1 MGIYNHFITKYKE
14 TDMKNNKPN
23 FLLIHGA
30 WHGGWVWNEISEIL
44 RYQRYSVSTPTLTGL
59 GEKKHLLSSK
69 ITIETFIEDVV
80 NHIVFE
86 NLNNII
92 LVGHSFAGS
101 VISGVADRLKD
112 RIQKLIYF
120 DAMIL
125 IDGQKPFDITPKET
139 VEQRIELAKKFG
151 NNISIPAPSAD
162 AFGVFDIKKS
172 LLLEEKLTPHP
183 LSAFQS
189 KLILKNEVG
198 NGIPLSYIF
207 CTKPVYKSLES
218 SREVVRKMKWPIFE
232 LNAGHDAMLTH
243 PKETLNLLMKICN

>member
-1 MGIYNHFITKYKE
+1 
-14 TDMKNNKPN
+14 MKNNKPH

-30 WHGGWVWNEISEIL
+30 WHGAWVWNEISEIL
-44 RYQRYSVSTPTLTGL
+44 RYQGHSVSTPTLTGL

-112 RIQKLIYF
+112 RIKKLIYF

-125 IDGQKPFDITPKET
+125 KDGQKPFDISPKEI

-151 NNISIPAPSAD
+151 NDISIPAPSAD
-162 AFGVFDIKKS
+162 VFGVFDIKKS
-172 LLLEEKLTPHP
+172 LLLEEKLTSHP

-198 NGIPLSYIF
+198 NGIPLSYIY

-218 SREVVRKMKWPIFE
+218 SRAVVSKMKWQIFE

>member
-1 MGIYNHFITKYKE
+1 
-14 TDMKNNKPN
+14 MKNNKPH

-30 WHGGWVWNEISEIL
+30 WHGGWVWNEISDIL

-112 RIQKLIYF
+112 RIKKLIYF

-125 IDGQKPFDITPKET
+125 IDGQKPFDISPKET

-189 KLILKNEVG
+189 KLVLKNEVG

>member
-1 MGIYNHFITKYKE
+1 
-14 TDMKNNKPN
+14 MKNNKPH

-112 RIQKLIYF
+112 RIKKLIYF

-125 IDGQKPFDITPKET
+125 IDGQKPFDISPKET

-183 LSAFQS
+183 LSTFQS
-189 KLILKNEVG
+189 KLILKNEIG

>member
-1 MGIYNHFITKYKE
+1 
-14 TDMKNNKPN
+14 MKNNKPH

-59 GEKKHLLSSK
+59 GKKKHLLSSK
-69 ITIETFIEDVV
+69 ITIETFIEDIV
-80 NHIVFE
+80 NHIIFE
-86 NLNNII
+86 NLSNII

-112 RIQKLIYF
+112 RIKKLIYF

-125 IDGQKPFDITPKET
+125 VNGQKPFDISPKEI
-139 VEQRIELAKKFG
+139 VEQRIESAKKFG
-151 NNISIPAPSAD
+151 NNISIPAPSAA
-162 AFGVFDIKKS
+162 AFGVLDIKKS
-172 LLLEEKLTPHP
+172 LILEEKLTPHP

-189 KLILKNEVG
+189 KLILNNEVG

>member
-1 MGIYNHFITKYKE
+1 
-14 TDMKNNKPN
+14 MKNNKPH

-44 RYQRYSVSTPTLTGL
+44 NYQGYSVSTPTLTGL

-69 ITIETFIEDVV
+69 ITIDTFIEDVV
-80 NHIVFE
+80 NHIIFE

-101 VISGVADRLKD
+101 VISGVADKLKD

-120 DAMIL
+120 DSVIL
-125 IDGQKPFDITPKET
+125 KDGQKPFDIAPKEL
-139 VEQRIELAKKFG
+139 VKERIELAKRFG
-151 NNISIPAPSAD
+151 NGISIPAPSAD
-162 AFGVFDIKKS
+162 AFGVFDVKKS

-183 LSAFQS
+183 LSTYQS
-189 KLILKNEVG
+189 KLTIKNEIG
-198 NGIPLSYIF
+198 NGIPLFYIF
-207 CTKPVYKSLES
+207 CNDPVYKSLES
-218 SREVVRKMKWPIFE
+218 SREVVRKLKWPIFE

>member
-1 MGIYNHFITKYKE
+1 
-14 TDMKNNKPN
+14 MKNNKPH

-30 WHGGWVWNEISEIL
+30 WHGGWVWNEISDIL

-80 NHIVFE
+80 NHIIFE

-101 VISGVADRLKD
+101 VISGVADRFKD

>member
-1 MGIYNHFITKYKE
+1 
-14 TDMKNNKPN
+14 MKNNKPH

-80 NHIVFE
+80 NHIIFE

-151 NNISIPAPSAD
+151 NKISIPAPSAD
-162 AFGVFDIKKS
+162 AFGVFDVKKS

-189 KLILKNEVG
+189 KLILKNEIG

-207 CTKPVYKSLES
+207 CKKPIYKSLES

>member
-1 MGIYNHFITKYKE
+1 
-14 TDMKNNKPN
+14 MKNNKPH

-69 ITIETFIEDVV
+69 ITIKTFIEDVV
-80 NHIVFE
+80 NHIIFE
-86 NLNNII
+86 DLNNII

-125 IDGQKPFDITPKET
+125 TDGQKPFDITPKET

>member
-1 MGIYNHFITKYKE
+1 
-14 TDMKNNKPN
+14 MKNNKPH

-30 WHGGWVWNEISEIL
+30 WHGGWVWNEISDIL

-80 NHIVFE
+80 NHIIFE

-207 CTKPVYKSLES
+207 CKKPVYKSLES

>member
-1 MGIYNHFITKYKE
+1 
-14 TDMKNNKPN
+14 MKNNKPH

-80 NHIVFE
+80 NHIIFE

-139 VEQRIELAKKFG
+139 VEQRIELAKKIG

-189 KLILKNEVG
+189 KLVLKNEVG

>member
-1 MGIYNHFITKYKE
+1 
-14 TDMKNNKPN
+14 MKNNKPH
-23 FLLIHGA
+23 FLLIQGA

-44 RYQRYSVSTPTLTGL
+44 NYQGYSVSTPTLTGL

-69 ITIETFIEDVV
+69 ITINTFIEDVV
-80 NHIVFE
+80 NHIIFE

-162 AFGVFDIKKS
+162 AFGVFDIKKA

-183 LSAFQS
+183 LSTYQS
-189 KLILKNEVG
+189 KLTIKNEIG
-198 NGIPLSYIF
+198 NGIPLFYIF
-207 CTKPVYKSLES
+207 CNDPVYKSLES
-218 SREVVRKMKWPIFE
+218 SREVVRKLKWPIFE

>member
-1 MGIYNHFITKYKE
+1 
-14 TDMKNNKPN
+14 MKNNKPH

-80 NHIVFE
+80 NHIIFE

-112 RIQKLIYF
+112 RIKKLIYF

-125 IDGQKPFDITPKET
+125 IDGQKPFDISPKET

>member
-1 MGIYNHFITKYKE
+1 
-14 TDMKNNKPN
+14 MKNNKPH

-80 NHIVFE
+80 NHIIFE

-139 VEQRIELAKKFG
+139 VDQRIELAKKFG

-207 CTKPVYKSLES
+207 CTKPIYKSLES
-218 SREVVRKMKWPIFE
+218 SREVVRKLKWPIFE

>member
-1 MGIYNHFITKYKE
+1 
-14 TDMKNNKPN
+14 MKNNKPH

-80 NHIVFE
+80 NHIIFE

-151 NNISIPAPSAD
+151 NNISIPSPSAD

>member
-1 MGIYNHFITKYKE
+1 
-14 TDMKNNKPN
+14 MKNNKPH

-44 RYQRYSVSTPTLTGL
+44 NYQGYSVSTPTLTGL

-80 NHIVFE
+80 NHIIFE

-101 VISGVADRLKD
+101 VISGVADKLKD

-125 IDGQKPFDITPKET
+125 KDGQKPFDIASKEL
-139 VEQRIELAKKFG
+139 VKQRIELAKRFG
-151 NNISIPAPSAD
+151 NGISIPAPSAD
-162 AFGVFDIKKS
+162 AFGVFDVKKS

-183 LSAFQS
+183 LSTYES
-189 KLILKNEVG
+189 KLTIKNEIG
-198 NGIPLSYIF
+198 NGIPLFYIF
-207 CTKPVYKSLES
+207 CNDPVYKSLES
-218 SREVVRKMKWPIFE
+218 SREVVRKLKWPIFE

>member
-1 MGIYNHFITKYKE
+1 
-14 TDMKNNKPN
+14 MKNNKPY

-30 WHGGWVWNEISEIL
+30 WHGGWVWNEISDIL

-86 NLNNII
+86 NLYNII

>member
-1 MGIYNHFITKYKE
+1 
-14 TDMKNNKPN
+14 MKNNKPH

-80 NHIVFE
+80 NHIIFE

-151 NNISIPAPSAD
+151 NNISIPSPSAD

-207 CTKPVYKSLES
+207 CTKPIYKSLES

>member
-1 MGIYNHFITKYKE
+1 
-14 TDMKNNKPN
+14 MKNNKPH

-80 NHIVFE
+80 NHIIFE

-189 KLILKNEVG
+189 KLVLKNEVG

>member
-1 MGIYNHFITKYKE
+1 
-14 TDMKNNKPN
+14 MKNNKPH

-80 NHIVFE
+80 NHIIFE

-243 PKETLNLLMKICN
+243 PKETLNLLMKIYN

>member
-1 MGIYNHFITKYKE
+1 
-14 TDMKNNKPN
+14 MKNNKPH

-80 NHIVFE
+80 NHIIFE

-162 AFGVFDIKKS
+162 AFGVFDVKKS

-189 KLILKNEVG
+189 KLILKNEIG

-207 CTKPVYKSLES
+207 CKKPIYKSLES

>member
-1 MGIYNHFITKYKE
+1 
-14 TDMKNNKPN
+14 MKNNKPH

-30 WHGGWVWNEISEIL
+30 WHGGWVWNEISDIL
-44 RYQRYSVSTPTLTGL
+44 RYQRCSVSTPTLTGL

-125 IDGQKPFDITPKET
+125 IDGQKPFDNTPKET

-151 NNISIPAPSAD
+151 DGISIPPPSAD
-162 AFGVFDIKKS
+162 TFGVFDVKKS

-183 LSAFQS
+183 LSTYQS
-189 KLILKNEVG
+189 KLTLKNEIG

-207 CTKPVYKSLES
+207 CKNPVYKSLES
-218 SREVVRKMKWPIFE
+218 SREVVRKMKWQIFE

>member
-1 MGIYNHFITKYKE
+1 
-14 TDMKNNKPN
+14 MKNNKPH

-30 WHGGWVWNEISEIL
+30 WHGGWVWNEISDIL

-80 NHIVFE
+80 NHIIFE
-86 NLNNII
+86 NLNNIV

-101 VISGVADRLKD
+101 VISGVADRLKG

>member
-1 MGIYNHFITKYKE
+1 M
-14 TDMKNNKPN
+14 
-23 FLLIHGA
+23 
-30 WHGGWVWNEISEIL
+30 
-44 RYQRYSVSTPTLTGL
+44 
-59 GEKKHLLSSK
+59 
-69 ITIETFIEDVV
+69 V
-80 NHIVFE
+80 NHIIFE

-101 VISGVADRLKD
+101 VISGVADKLKD

-120 DAMIL
+120 DAVIL
-125 IDGQKPFDITPKET
+125 KDGQKPFDIAPKEL
-139 VEQRIELAKKFG
+139 VKERIELAKRFG
-151 NNISIPAPSAD
+151 NGISIPAPSAD

-189 KLILKNEVG
+189 KLILKNEIG

-207 CTKPVYKSLES
+207 CKKPVYKSLES

>member
-1 MGIYNHFITKYKE
+1 
-14 TDMKNNKPN
+14 MKNNKPH

-30 WHGGWVWNEISEIL
+30 WHGGWVWDEISEIL
-44 RYQRYSVSTPTLTGL
+44 NYQGYSVSTPTLTGL

-69 ITIETFIEDVV
+69 ITIDTFIEDVV
-80 NHIVFE
+80 NHIIFE

-101 VISGVADRLKD
+101 VISGVADKLKD

-120 DAMIL
+120 DAVIL
-125 IDGQKPFDITPKET
+125 KDGQKPFDIAPKEL
-139 VEQRIELAKKFG
+139 VKQRIELAKRFG
-151 NNISIPAPSAD
+151 NGISIPAPSAD
-162 AFGVFDIKKS
+162 AFGVFDVKKS

-183 LSAFQS
+183 LSTYQS
-189 KLILKNEVG
+189 KLTIKNEIG
-198 NGIPLSYIF
+198 NGIPLFYIF
-207 CTKPVYKSLES
+207 CNDPVYKSLES
-218 SREVVRKMKWPIFE
+218 SRKVVRKLKWPIFE

>member
-1 MGIYNHFITKYKE
+1 
-14 TDMKNNKPN
+14 MKNNKPH

-80 NHIVFE
+80 NHIIFE

-125 IDGQKPFDITPKET
+125 IDGQKPFDITPKEI

-189 KLILKNEVG
+189 KLILKNKVG

>member
-1 MGIYNHFITKYKE
+1 
-14 TDMKNNKPN
+14 MKNNKPH

-112 RIQKLIYF
+112 RIKKLIYF

>member
-1 MGIYNHFITKYKE
+1 
-14 TDMKNNKPN
+14 MKNNKPH

-80 NHIVFE
+80 NHIIFE

-189 KLILKNEVG
+189 KLILKNEIG

-207 CTKPVYKSLES
+207 CKKPIYKSLES

>member
-1 MGIYNHFITKYKE
+1 
-14 TDMKNNKPN
+14 MKNNKPH

-30 WHGGWVWNEISEIL
+30 WHGGWVWNEISDIL

-80 NHIVFE
+80 NHIIFE

-112 RIQKLIYF
+112 RIEKLIYF

-125 IDGQKPFDITPKET
+125 IDGQKPFDIIPKET

>member
-1 MGIYNHFITKYKE
+1 
-14 TDMKNNKPN
+14 MKNNKPH

-59 GEKKHLLSSK
+59 GEKKHLLSSN

-80 NHIVFE
+80 NHIIFE

>member
-1 MGIYNHFITKYKE
+1 
-14 TDMKNNKPN
+14 MKNNKPH

-80 NHIVFE
+80 NHIIFE

-101 VISGVADRLKD
+101 VISGVADKLKD

-120 DAMIL
+120 DAVIL
-125 IDGQKPFDITPKET
+125 KDGQKPFDIAPKEL
-139 VEQRIELAKKFG
+139 VKQRIELAKRFG
-151 NNISIPAPSAD
+151 NGISIPAPSAD
-162 AFGVFDIKKS
+162 AFGVFDVKKS

-183 LSAFQS
+183 LSTYQS
-189 KLILKNEVG
+189 KLTIKNEIG
-198 NGIPLSYIF
+198 NGIPLFYIF
-207 CTKPVYKSLES
+207 CNDPVYKSLES
-218 SREVVRKMKWPIFE
+218 SRKVVRKLKWPIFE

>member
-1 MGIYNHFITKYKE
+1 
-14 TDMKNNKPN
+14 MKNNKPH

-80 NHIVFE
+80 NHIIFE

-125 IDGQKPFDITPKET
+125 IDGQKPFDITPKEI

>member
-1 MGIYNHFITKYKE
+1 
-14 TDMKNNKPN
+14 MKNNKPH

-44 RYQRYSVSTPTLTGL
+44 NYQGYSVSTPTLTGL

-69 ITIETFIEDVV
+69 ITIDTFIEDVV
-80 NHIVFE
+80 NHIIFE

-92 LVGHSFAGS
+92 LVGHSFSGS
-101 VISGVADRLKD
+101 VISGVADKLKD

-120 DAMIL
+120 DAVIL
-125 IDGQKPFDITPKET
+125 KDGQKPFDIAPKEL
-139 VEQRIELAKKFG
+139 VKQRIELAKRFG
-151 NNISIPAPSAD
+151 NGISIPAPSAD
-162 AFGVFDIKKS
+162 AFGVFDVKKS

-183 LSAFQS
+183 LSTYQS
-189 KLILKNEVG
+189 KLTIKNEIG
-198 NGIPLSYIF
+198 NGIPLFYIF
-207 CTKPVYKSLES
+207 CNDPVYKSLES
-218 SREVVRKMKWPIFE
+218 SREVVRKLKWPIFE

>member
-1 MGIYNHFITKYKE
+1 
-14 TDMKNNKPN
+14 MKNNKPH

-69 ITIETFIEDVV
+69 ITIETFIQDVV

-112 RIQKLIYF
+112 RIKKLIYF

-189 KLILKNEVG
+189 KLVLKNEVG